1 MSETAKRPEGRAPV
15 SPDGRKRNRRVA
27 LQVTS
32 LEFEILTHLAKKAGI
47 NRTEYI
53 LQRTVYARELDAAAP
68 AEAHEVKEH
77 LLELRRLMRRAG
89 NNVNQMAYAL
99 NRVIKSGSTY
109 ECKRGLLERALD
121 NAEKALPEIRSALR
135 AVEEYVKDLSL
146 GRPDFRGDR

>member
-1 MSETAKRPEGRAPV
+1 MNAKRYDHRSPV
-15 SPDGRKRNRRVA
+15 APDGRERNH
-27 LQVTS
+27 QVGLKVTHF
-32 LEFEILTHLAKKAGI
+32 EFEALNHLAKKAGI

-53 LQRTVYARELDAAAP
+53 LQRTVYARELEAAAP

-99 NRVIKSGSTY
+99 NRVIRTGSTY
-109 ECKRGLLERALD
+109 ECKQGLLERALD

-135 AVEEYVKDLSL
+135 AVEDYVKELSL
-146 GRPDFRGDR
+146 GRPDFRGMR